1 MHVCCLFLFL
11 IINFKMNTID
21 KSGLVEFQQRKIYN
35 CWKKEVENNTT
46 TYEVGIS

>member
-21 KSGLVEFQQRKIYN
+21 KSGLVEFNKEKFIIAG
-35 CWKKEVENNTT
+35 KKVENVRMRLA
-46 TYEVGIS
+46 YCK